1 MFVLGAIRYRLG
13 RTFLLFM
20 FLLTLLLPATAW
32 GWTADG
38 HKIVAL
44 IVWDE
49 LTPAAKTEAIKLLK
63 QHPRYEADLQ
73 AGLPP
78 GSNESD
84 AERYA
89 FAVAATWPDLVK
101 SPANPMHFVA
111 NHPQWHYIDLPYH
124 PEGGSDEYKPP
135 MSPTSHPSAA
145 SEPRDIVEALEKN
158 AGDLRSTATTP
169 QEKAIAI
176 CWLLH
181 LGGDIHQPLHAIQM
195 FSPQFPDGDRG
206 GNALLVLREPP
217 YPNTQMNLHLLWDEL
232 PGNYATEQ
240 PIAYLAAGLRA
251 DPNLSREHF
260 KEALAITNFSQWAHE
275 SHDLAV
281 KYAYLN
287 GTLKAATAFHGHANP
302 SGEVPGVP
310 IGYLKQAEEVAFQ
323 RVALAG
329 YRTADLLN
337 SLLDPR
343 QPKASTTPDD
353 LRSLALQH

>member
-1 MFVLGAIRYRLG
+1 MYRLQTLQE
-13 RTFLLFM
+13 RFCRFFL
-20 FLLTLLLPATAW
+20 FLAFSLALLLPATAR
-32 GWTADG
+32 GWVGTG
-38 HKIVAL
+38 HKMVAL

-49 LTPAAKTEAIKLLK
+49 LTPAARAKAIEILK
-63 QHPRYEADLQ
+63 EHPRYEADLL
-73 AGLPP
+73 AGLPS
-78 GSNESD
+78 GSNELQT
-84 AERYA
+84 ERYA

-124 PEGGSDEYKPP
+124 PEGGSDNYKPP
-135 MSPTSHPSAA
+135 ATPTDNRSVA
-145 SEPRDIVEALEKN
+145 EPRDVVEALTKN
-158 AGDLRSTATTP
+158 AEDLRSPATSP

-195 FSPQFPDGDRG
+195 FSPQFPDGDKG

-240 PIAYLAAGLRA
+240 PIGYLAEGLRT
-251 DPNLSREHF
+251 DPSLSRERF
-260 KEALAITNFSQWAHE
+260 KDALAITDFSQWAHE

-287 GTLKAATAFHGHANP
+287 GTLKAATAFHGQAEH
-302 SGEVPGVP
+302 SEQVPGVP
-310 IGYLKQAEEVAFQ
+310 PGYLRQAEQVAFRQ
-323 RVALAG
+323 VALAG

-337 SLLDPR
+337 SLLDSKPPGDLPAR
-343 QPKASTTPDD
+343 DRAPAS
-353 LRSLALQH
+353 H